1 MFKTGKAGKA
11 GFQFAQWLKAAGR
24 SPGKKKGYGLAMLLA
39 FLGTTMAIGASLQL
53 MSGPLSAIVMGSASQ
68 NRLAAEE
75 LAKSGMRAVTA
86 RLQTSYNTGQTIAA
100 GASFNSTNDPAYVLM
115 PQSPDSL
122 AGATRSVGS
131 YTSRVSYVNG
141 NTVLVVVT
149 ATVGSSQSSVS
160 QLLTLTR
167 DIYPMA
173 FNNIAGATAAYGMR
187 RLTSDAAIT
196 RAIRVRRGSDNAETD
211 IGFLPNGDLD
221 MPALMTFLNDN
232 LTTYPKPLDRVTGA
246 FRAYSLRKINTA
258 YTGNA
263 IIVRR
268 SSDDTTTNIGFL
280 PNGDLDTPSLLSF
293 CKTDSCFVTT
303 WYDQSGNGRNATQ
316 STLTAQ
322 PRIVNAGALEMIN
335 GRVALRFD
343 GVDDAIAGATN
354 NLANSSF
361 NLVVAQVDAGASI
374 TLQSKA
380 TSGSSGTGGQ
390 KYLLSPP
397 QGGAVNAGSGIS
409 LGENGVGVY
418 EHGNS
423 YMPCLANASI
433 SPNNNDGL
441 IVSYNYINKQPFL
454 FVNSKLVD
462 VGFTSLRG
470 DLFTPV
476 FIGGPPTVH
485 APYGYFKGAVGEWIQ
500 YPTDLTTAERQ
511 ILENDDARYYQLTLE
526 DPGYT
531 PPLVTVPSATAA
543 YGLRRLITD
552 NTGTTDD
559 DKAIQVRRSS
569 DNSTQIIGFDSKGNL
584 DLANLFKF
592 CGISSCFVSIWYDQ
606 SGNNRHLTQPTA
618 ANQPRI
624 TNAGVLDTIN
634 GRPAMRNI
642 GSRILL
648 GSGTNL
654 MAGTGGW
661 WYSTILADYGSV
673 DTANFLDRNPAGNSN
688 PIVGLIKSSGKFAL
702 VTRRNDGTNQTVRTG
717 SYTIPSDGTGQLV
730 SFQRNRG
737 IDYSLFVNGLV
748 DASTPDT
755 DTDITPQGVAVLGH
769 NEIGFYPGAS
779 AAMSELI
786 IYNTSV
792 TTATRNRLEGNQM
805 AYYNINDKVP
815 DTGFVTTWYD
825 QSGNGFN
832 FRQGVRELQPVIRL
846 DRKTG
851 RPAIQFNGLNNCMNT
866 AGTLNFTGTN
876 ARALVVASMD
886 GSTGTAGRLFG
897 GNKSS
902 DVYDYAT
909 PESASFLR
917 RYGSTNQLF
926 SYRNNATLGISPAF
940 TLNQPFQATS
950 VFNGSFHEIRVNGVY
965 GTSVASSGAFGI
977 NRLWLGVAPFL
988 FLGDLWAGGVSEV
1001 ILYPN
1006 AMSGTQLAMLEQDQ
1020 RSYYGTP

>member
-1 MFKTGKAGKA
+1 
-11 GFQFAQWLKAAGR
+11 
-24 SPGKKKGYGLAMLLA
+24 MLMV

-75 LAKSGMRAVTA
+75 LAKSGLRAVTGQ
-86 RLQTSYNTGQTIAA
+86 LQAYYNGGQTISA
-100 GASFNSTNDPAYVLM
+100 GLSFNSTSAPAYVLM
-115 PQSPDSL
+115 PQSPDSP

-141 NTVLVVVT
+141 NTLLVMVT

-167 DIYPMA
+167 DAYPMA
-173 FNNIAGATAAYGMR
+173 FNNITGATAAYGLR
-187 RLTSDAAIT
+187 RLTSSAAIT
-196 RAIRVRRGSDNAETD
+196 RAIRVRRGRDNAETD

-221 MPALMTFLNDN
+221 IPALMTFLNDG

-246 FRAYSLRKINTA
+246 VRAYSLRKINTA

-268 SSDDTTTNIGFL
+268 SSDDATTNIGFL
-280 PNGDLDTPSLLSF
+280 PNGDLDAPALLSF
-293 CKTDSCFVTT
+293 CKTDSCFVTA
-303 WYDQSGNGRNATQ
+303 WYDQSGNGRHATQ
-316 STLTAQ
+316 TTLAAQ

-343 GVDDAIAGATN
+343 GVDDTMLGATN
-354 NLANSSF
+354 NTANSSF

-380 TSGSSGTGGQ
+380 TSGTSGTGGQ

-397 QGGAVNAGSGIS
+397 NAGAVNAGTGIS
-409 LGENGVGVY
+409 LGENGAGVY

-423 YMPCLANASI
+423 YMPCLANSVI
-433 SPNNNDGL
+433 SPNSNDGL
-441 IVSYNYINKQPFL
+441 VVSYNYINKQPFL
-454 FVNSKLVD
+454 FINSKLVD
-462 VGFTSLRG
+462 VGFTSPRA
-470 DLFTPV
+470 DLALPV
-476 FIGGPPTVH
+476 HVGGPPPVH

-500 YPTDLTTAERQ
+500 YPTSLTTANRQ
-511 ILENDDARYYQLTLE
+511 MLENDEARYYDLTLA

-569 DNSTQIIGFDSKGNL
+569 DNTTQIIGFDPKGNL
-584 DLANLFKF
+584 DLANLYKF
-592 CGISSCFVSIWYDQ
+592 CGAGSCFVSIWYDQ

-624 TNAGVLDTIN
+624 VNAGVLDTIN

-648 GSGTNL
+648 GAGANL

-688 PIVGLIKSSGKFAL
+688 PIVGLMKASGKFGI

-730 SFQRNRG
+730 SWQRVRG
-737 IDYSLFVNGLV
+737 VEYTLFVNGLV

-769 NEIGFYPGAS
+769 NEIGYYPGAS

-805 AYYNINDKVP
+805 AYYNINNQEP

-832 FRQGVRELQPVIRL
+832 FMQGERELQPVIRL
-846 DRKTG
+846 DSKTG
-851 RPAIQFNGLNNCMNT
+851 RPTIQFNGLNNYMAT
-866 AGTLNFTGTN
+866 GTTLNFTGTN

-886 GSTGTAGRLFG
+886 GSTGSAGRLFG
-897 GNKSS
+897 GKKNS

-909 PESASFLR
+909 PESVSFLR
-917 RYGSTNQLF
+917 RYGATNQLF

-950 VFNGSFHEIRVNGVY
+950 VFNGSSHQIRVNGVN
-965 GTSVASSGAFGI
+965 GTSVASSGSFGI
-977 NRLWLGVAPFL
+977 NQLWLGGAPFL
-988 FLGDLWAGGVSEV
+988 FLGDLWAGGVSE
-1001 ILYPN
+1001 ILLYPN
-1006 AMSGTQLAMLEQDQ
+1006 AMNAVPLAQLEQDQ

>member
-86 RLQTSYNTGQTIAA
+86 RLQTSYNSGQTIAA

-131 YTSRVSYVNG
+131 YISRVAYVNG

-167 DIYPMA
+167 NVYPLD
-173 FNNIAGATAAYGMR
+173 NITGATAAYGMR
-187 RLTSDAAIT
+187 RLTSNAAIT

-418 EHGNS
+418 EHGNA

-441 IVSYNYINKQPFL
+441 IVSYNYINKRPFL

-485 APYGYFKGAVGEWIQ
+485 AVYGYFKGAVGEWIQ

-569 DNSTQIIGFDSKGNL
+569 DNTTQIVGFDTKGNL
-584 DLANLFKF
+584 DLATLFKF
-592 CGISSCFVSIWYDQ
+592 CGAGSCFVVNWYDQ
-606 SGNNRHLTQPTA
+606 SGNNYHATQATA

-624 TNAGVLDTIN
+624 TNAGVLDGQDGKPGLYFDGTDYLATLSTLSVTN
-634 GRPAMRNI
+634 NTATAFAVANMSPGALGFGR
-642 GSRILL
+642 LL
-648 GSGTNL
+648 GAKGSGDTTDYQATTSAVFFCRNGAGTSQLAGYRGNTVRGVATITHGTNFQ
-654 MAGTGGW
+654 AT
-661 WYSTILADYGSV
+661 SV
-673 DTANFLDRNPAGNSN
+673 Y
-688 PIVGLIKSSGKFAL
+688 
-702 VTRRNDGTNQTVRTG
+702 DGTNHTIAINGVAGTPVASTG
-717 SYTIPSDGTGQLV
+717 NFGITQLWMGESPQLV
-730 SFQRNRG
+730 PNDYWRG
-737 IDYSLFVNGLV
+737 TMS
-748 DASTPDT
+748 
-755 DTDITPQGVAVLGH
+755 
-769 NEIGFYPGAS
+769 EIILYAS
-779 AAMSELI
+779 AP
-786 IYNTSV
+786 
-792 TTATRNRLEGNQM
+792 TAITRSRVEGNQM
-805 AYYNINDKVP
+805 AYYNINNDPP
-815 DTGFVTTWYD
+815 DTGFVTRWYD
-825 QSGNGFN
+825 QSGNGYDFA
-832 FRQGVRELQPVIRL
+832 QGVRELQPVIRI
-846 DRKTG
+846 DSKSG
-851 RPAIQFNGLNNCMNT
+851 RPTIQFNGLNNHMAT

-876 ARALVVASMD
+876 ARAFVVASMD
-886 GSTGTAGRLFG
+886 GSTGSAGRLFG
-897 GNKSS
+897 GVKNT

-909 PESASFLR
+909 PDSASFLR
-917 RYGSTNQLF
+917 RYGSNNQLF
-926 SYRNNATLGISPAF
+926 SYRNNANLSITPAF

-950 VFNGSFHEIRVNGVY
+950 IFNGSFQVTRVNGVG
-965 GTSVASSGAFGI
+965 GTSVASSGSFGI
-977 NRLWLGVAPFL
+977 NRLWLGGAPFL
-988 FLGDLWAGGVSEV
+988 FQGDLWAGGVSEV